1 MAIAD
6 NRGINVFIF
15 KVQGANGG
23 QAEIRIQALDW
34 SEQGTITFSCDTD
47 KLAVILLTDC
57 RSGKG
62 HFDLLAGTKPMYVEQ
77 WLEYLQ
83 EDKQLSQVEVTIH
96 SPLEAGYEEICG
108 LDSEQVKTL
117 LNLVY
122 QVGGFNRLQIMR
134 YLKHR
139 HSSATMSTHYNAE
152 ELKRYR
158 HLGQLINQL
167 IRFKTPTP

>member
-1 MAIAD
+1 M
-6 NRGINVFIF
+6 FIF
-15 KVQGANGG
+15 KVQGAKGG
-23 QAEIRIQALDW
+23 NAEIRIQALDW
-34 SEQGTITFSCDTD
+34 SEQGETTFSCDTD
-47 KLAVILLTDC
+47 ILAVLLLTEC

-62 HFDLLAGTKPMYVEQ
+62 FFDLLAGTKPMYVEQ

-83 EDKQLSQVEVTIH
+83 EAKLLSQVEVEIY
-96 SPLEAGYEEICG
+96 SPLEPGYEEMCG

-139 HSSATMSTHYNAE
+139 HSPATMSTHYNAE
-152 ELKRYR
+152 ELTRYR

-167 IRFKTPTP
+167 IRLKATPA

>member
-1 MAIAD
+1 M
-6 NRGINVFIF
+6 FIF

-23 QAEIRIQALDW
+23 NAEIRIQALDW
-34 SEQGTITFSCDTD
+34 SEQGDTTLNCDTD
-47 KLAVILLTDC
+47 PLAVLLLTQC

-62 HFDLLAGTKPMYVEQ
+62 YFDLLAGTKPMYVEQ

-83 EDKQLSQVEVTIH
+83 EAKLLSQVEVSIH
-96 SPLEAGYEEICG
+96 SPLETGYEKLCG
-108 LDSEQVKTL
+108 LDSEQIKTL

-139 HSSATMSTHYNAE
+139 HSAATMSTHYNAE
-152 ELKRYR
+152 ELQRYR

-167 IRFKTPTP
+167 IRFKTSES